1 MGPLS
6 LCVVGCGTAAR
17 IHSVAARALS
27 ADLVLR
33 FASRSREKAQEYT
46 GRFGGA
52 GCFGD
57 YEEACSDPRVDAV
70 LICTPPSLHAELA
83 CRAAAHGKAVLIE
96 KPVARTL
103 EELAV
108 IEAAV
113 ARAGVPCMVA
123 ENYAFKPMVHLL
135 QERLAAG
142 EIGWAWS
149 FELFRAGRQRVSGWR
164 ADVELSGGGALLEG
178 GVHWIN
184 YLCSLGGD
192 VFDVRATRPLCRG
205 RRDLTAP
212 VEDGLELEVRFASGA
227 VGRLVHDWNAPSPL
241 AALRLSTI
249 RGDEGAIRFESNGL
263 FALVLGRR
271 RRLLLP
277 GLLDLMGRRSM
288 LRHFVQCVR
297 DGRPPA
303 MSLAVARRDLAI
315 VHAAYRSLET
325 GRFEAA
331 AGVPSTTETT

>member
-1 MGPLS
+1 M
-6 LCVVGCGTAAR
+6 
-17 IHSVAARALS
+17 HSAAARALS
-27 ADLVLR
+27 SDLVLLY
-33 FASRSREKAQEYT
+33 ASRSRDRAQEYAS
-46 GRFGGA
+46 RLGGV
-52 GCFGD
+52 GCFGS
-57 YEEACSDPRVDAV
+57 YEEACTDGRVDAV

-96 KPVARTL
+96 KPVTRTL

-108 IEAAV
+108 VEAAV

-123 ENYAFKPMVHLL
+123 ENYGFKPMVHLL
-135 QERLAAG
+135 RERLAAG

-149 FELFRAGRQRVSGWR
+149 FELIRAGRQRVSGWR
-164 ADVELSGGGALLEG
+164 TDVELSGGGALLEG

-184 YLCSLGGD
+184 YLRSLGGE
-192 VFDVRATRPLCRG
+192 VFDVRATRPHRRG
-205 RRDLTAP
+205 RSSLTAP

-241 AALRLSTI
+241 AVLRLSTI
-249 RGDEGAIRFESNGL
+249 RGDEGTIRFESNGL

-277 GLLDLMGRRSM
+277 GVRDLMGRRAM
-288 LRHFVQCVR
+288 LRHFVQCAR

-303 MSLAVARRDLAI
+303 MSLTVARRDLA
-315 VHAAYRSLET
+315 VVWAAYRSLET
-325 GRFEAA
+325 GTF
-331 AGVPSTTETT
+331 VPVANALPAVAT